1 MMLRVSMLIMI
12 LSTGLALAA
21 PATEEVLTR
30 SVPSTATR
38 ASIPLNPQQHPRVL
52 TVGTTIS
59 PPFVIAS
66 SDGRL
71 SGLSIS
77 LWRHI
82 AKELGYQT
90 HFKLYPF
97 RPLLAAVSAKQVD
110 AAISSITVS
119 ADRATRMDFSEP
131 FFVTGL
137 AIAVP
142 AKREADWKAVL
153 AAAIS
158 WHVLDLLFGALVLLT
173 AVGTLMWLIE
183 RRHNRTTFGG
193 DEANGI
199 GKGIWW
205 SAQTMTSV
213 GYGDV
218 IPRTTAGRLLAI
230 LWMLLGVVTTSG
242 FTASLTTA
250 LTINQL
256 QGPVKTAN
264 DLQHVRVGTI
274 AGSTSQAYLAN
285 RGIRPKLFIG
295 VQPALA
301 ALKSGKLDAVVYDEP
316 LLNYAIRRHFAG
328 QERVLPLLLQRQF
341 YAVAIPLDSPFRSQ
355 INMALLEFTQ
365 SPRWAGLVRRYL
377 GPGGG

>member
-1 MMLRVSMLIMI
+1 M
-12 LSTGLALAA
+12 
-21 PATEEVLTR
+21 
-30 SVPSTATR
+30 
-38 ASIPLNPQQHPRVL
+38 PLHLKTSPKIL

-59 PPFVIAS
+59 PPFVMAS
-66 SDGRL
+66 GAGQL
-71 SGLSIS
+71 SGLSIA

-82 AKELGYQT
+82 AKKLGYQT
-90 HFKLYPF
+90 HFKLYAF
-97 RPLLAAVSAKQVD
+97 RPLLEAVSAKQVD
-110 AAISSITVS
+110 AAVSSITVS
-119 ADRATRMDFSEP
+119 AGRATQMDFSEP

-142 AKREADWKAVL
+142 AKQEADWKAVL
-153 AAAIS
+153 KAAIS

-183 RRHNRTTFGG
+183 RQHNRTTFGG
-193 DEANGI
+193 GKAGGV

-218 IPRTTAGRLLAI
+218 IPRTFAGRMLAI

-242 FTASLTTA
+242 FTASLTAA

-256 QGPVKTAN
+256 QGPIKTAN
-264 DLQHVRVGTI
+264 DLQHVSVGTI
-274 AGSTSQAYLAN
+274 AGSTSQVYLTN
-285 RGIRPKLFIG
+285 RGIRPKLFVG
-295 VQPALA
+295 VQAALA

-328 QERVLPLLLQRQF
+328 QERILPLLLQRQF
-341 YAVAIPLDSPFRSQ
+341 YAVAIPMGSPFRAK

-365 SPRWAGLVRRYL
+365 SQRWAGLVRRYL